1 MMILAS
7 MISGAGH
14 GGIQGVNRL
23 VLDAAHA
30 AGLEGAVVA
39 LHDSAHADWV
49 IDWPEAYCARGS
61 RFRFALGAMSRRQHA
76 RRSVVL
82 VTHVALAPVGRL
94 VKELVGGRLC
104 LFLHGQEVWRPLS
117 LAAHWGLKA
126 FDCVLANSHFT
137 LRRFREVNPRFA
149 GLTGE
154 VCYLPARELA
164 RVPTER
170 FSAEPRPRL
179 RVLIVG
185 RLWGRGLSK
194 GQCEL
199 ISVWPEILREFP
211 GAELWVVG
219 EGRGRLELERLAAG
233 SGGQAVRFTGEV
245 SDAELDALYAA
256 SDVYA
261 MPSKGEGFGLVFAE
275 AMAHGLPCIASRL
288 DAGGEVVVDGETGRL
303 IDPRSQGEL
312 LHALRCLLADPA
324 LRRRMGEAGRRR
336 VDELFSLAAFNQRI
350 TGLLQGASPSG

>member
-7 MISGAGH
+7 MISGAP

-39 LHDSAHADWV
+39 LHDAADADWV
-49 IDWPEAYCARGS
+49 KDWPYACCAGGS
-61 RFRFALGAMSRRQHA
+61 RFRFALGALSRRRHA

-104 LFLHGQEVWRPLS
+104 LFLHGQEVWRPLA

-126 FDCVLANSHFT
+126 FDGVLANSHFT
-137 LRRFREVNPRFA
+137 LRRFREVNPLFA
-149 GLTGE
+149 GLAGD

-170 FSAEPRPRL
+170 LLAAPRPRL

-219 EGRGRLELERLAAG
+219 EGAGRLDLERLVAG

-261 MPSKGEGFGLVFAE
+261 MPSEGEGFGLVFAE

-288 DAGGEVVVDGETGRL
+288 DAGGEVVVDGETGYV
-303 IDPRSQGEL
+303 IDPRSQEEL
-312 LHALRCLLADPA
+312 RNALRCLLANPA
-324 LRRRMGEAGRRR
+324 LRRKMGEAGRRR
-336 VDELFSLAAFNQRI
+336 ADELFSLAAFTERI
-350 TGLLQGASPSG
+350 TGFLQGALLGG